1 MMHVLGKAILALLVA
16 SIPWIGALAETPLP
30 DAIAAPA
37 TTIVLS
43 AHAQGSQVYS
53 CKAGTDGKLAW
64 TFVEPVA
71 ALTAGGKVVGRHYA
85 GPTWEHIDGSAVVGK
100 VAGNAPGAAANDI
113 AWLKLDVISHR
124 SSGVLAGVT
133 TVQRINTLGGKLEG
147 VCDKAGDSRS
157 MPYAAD
163 YVFLRKG

>member
-1 MMHVLGKAILALLVA
+1 MEFPRTATLALLIA
-16 SIPWIGALAETPLP
+16 STPSISAFAEIPLP
-30 DAIAAPA
+30 GAIAAPG

-43 AHAQGSQVYS
+43 THAQGSQVYS
-53 CKAGTDGKLAW
+53 CKAGADGKLAW

-71 ALTAGGKVVGRHYA
+71 ALTAGGKVIGRHYA

-100 VAGNAPGAAANDI
+100 VAGSAPGATANDI

-124 SSGVLAGVT
+124 GSGVLADVT
-133 TVQRINTLGGKLEG
+133 TVRRINTLGGKLEG
-147 VCDKAGDSRS
+147 TCDKAGDSRS

>member
-1 MMHVLGKAILALLVA
+1 MHVLRKAILALLIA
-16 SIPWIGALAETPLP
+16 SIPWIGAWAETPLP
-30 DAIAAPA
+30 DAIAAPG

-53 CKAGTDGKLAW
+53 CKAGTDGKLTW

-100 VAGNAPGAAANDI
+100 VAGSAPGAAANDI
-113 AWLKLDVISHR
+113 AWLRLDV
-124 SSGVLAGVT
+124 
-133 TVQRINTLGGKLEG
+133 
-147 VCDKAGDSRS
+147 
-157 MPYAAD
+157 
-163 YVFLRKG
+163 

>member
-1 MMHVLGKAILALLVA
+1 MHVLGKAALALLL
-16 SIPWIGALAETPLP
+16 SGSLTGALAETSLP
-30 DAIAAPA
+30 HTIAASG

-43 AHAQGSQVYS
+43 THAQGSQVYA
-53 CKAGTDGKLAW
+53 CKAGADGKLAW
-64 TFVEPVA
+64 TFSEPVA

-85 GPTWEHIDGSAVVGK
+85 GPTWQHIDGSAVVGK
-100 VAGNAPGAAANDI
+100 VVGSAPGATANDI

-124 SSGVLAGVT
+124 GSGVLADVT